1 MTDDLREEDVFDA
14 EFYETV
20 VRYLDDQ
27 LSQEELPAFE
37 ARLAADPDARQ
48 ILLDVCLQMA
58 AITES
63 PKECLLSL
71 FEEHEE
77 GAVSDEWPVARG
89 QWSVASGP
97 WPVARGPW
105 PVASEENL
113 PSPFGREAR
122 GEGGRPQNTD
132 SESNSR
138 TVTNL
143 PPSVSIILDG
153 SPLAPQSSPL
163 YVTHPFLFSNIFA
176 LLFIGLGLLG
186 AWFYQIDIPQ
196 PIAKNHRPDI
206 APGKTPATNR
216 WESVGR
222 VTEMADVRWA
232 DNQTATVNGANVPL
246 GRKYALASG
255 LMEIT
260 YDTGAK
266 VILQGPVVYEVES
279 RTGGFLSI
287 GKLTARLEKQ
297 SAISGQRSAASAANQ
312 KSEILN
318 HRSLASS
325 PQPLAPNANPQ
336 SLIPNPSLSPLPSP
350 LFTIKTPSAIV
361 TDLGTEFGVEVSRDG
376 TTTSHVFRGLV
387 QVQKV
392 SADGTAEGE
401 ACVLHENQ
409 SARVEKN
416 KGDSENSQRV
426 VVFTTPAKAAA
437 FVRKIS
443 RVTSPQTVV
452 KTLDLVD
459 IVAGGDGFSGRRN
472 AGIDLTNGNLLTKL
486 PKPALS
492 SDDYTKGDGKYHRVS
507 ALPMVDGVFIPDGTK
522 GPVQTDSAGNVFEWF
537 PSTSNVTD
545 GGIWVGGMIHVD
557 PPFQDI
563 PATVGGIDYSSAGHA
578 ALYLHSNRGITF
590 SLDAIRQANRGYQIK
605 KFRTVVGNTEVLSER
620 NVGSAMADF
629 WVLVDGK
636 ARYRRRQIN
645 AMSGDFPIAIP
656 IGEKD
661 RFLTLA
667 STDGGDGLMWDW
679 ILFGDPR
686 LELLSIEPDAE
697 SLSPAVKKR

>member
-37 ARLAADPDARQ
+37 ARLAADLDARQ

-77 GAVSDEWPVARG
+77 GAVSDEWL
-89 QWSVASGP
+89 
-97 WPVARGPW
+97 
-105 PVASEENL
+105 VASEENL
-113 PSPFGREAR
+113 PSPFGRGVG

-138 TVTNL
+138 TITNL
-143 PPSVSIILDG
+143 PPPVSIILDG

-176 LLFIGLGLLG
+176 LLFIGVGLLG

-206 APGKTPATNR
+206 ASGKTPATNR

-232 DNQTATVNGANVPL
+232 NNQTATVNGANVPL

-279 RTGGFLSI
+279 RTGGFLSV

-297 SAISGQRSAASAANQ
+297 SAISGQQSASAASVANH
-312 KSEILN
+312 K
-318 HRSLASS
+318 SLASS

-336 SLIPNPSLSPLPSP
+336 SLIPNPSLSTIRSS
-350 LFTIKTPSAIV
+350 LFTIKTPSATV
-361 TDLGTEFGVEVSRDG
+361 TDLGTEFGVEVSKDG

-426 VVFTTPAKAAA
+426 VVFATPAQAAD

-443 RVTSPQTVV
+443 RVTSPRTVV

-645 AMSGDFPIAIP
+645 AMSGDFPIVIP

-679 ILFGDPR
+679 ILFGDPK
-686 LELLSIEPDAE
+686 LEMTSTALEQETDAR
-697 SLSPAVKKR
+697 PKK